1 MDPHLYF
8 KIFIYM
14 MIGLYT
20 MALIAAIWD
29 YRYPPKKINMDH
41 GYRTGLSMK
50 NMDNW
55 NYANKTAPIV
65 MIKVLLL
72 GFSIFIPLAFYL
84 KEKISNERLLY
95 LILVAYTLSNVFSIF
110 IIMDRKL
117 NKFVKMKS
125 KK

>member
-14 MIGLYT
+14 MIAIYT
-20 MALIAAIWD
+20 MALIAASWD
-29 YRYPPKKINMDH
+29 YRYPPKKINMDR